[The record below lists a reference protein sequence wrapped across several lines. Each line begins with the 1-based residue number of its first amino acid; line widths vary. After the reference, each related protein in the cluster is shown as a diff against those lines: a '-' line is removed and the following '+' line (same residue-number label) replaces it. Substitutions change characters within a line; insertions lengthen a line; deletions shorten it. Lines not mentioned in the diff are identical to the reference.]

1 MKTDFLQKHADFF
14 LIFVFFA
21 VPPIFISSQPSFSP
35 AMPLLSLIVY
45 VALSIYILIKNK
57 FGKTDFRAFSVVTS
71 FLLLCAL
78 LLNAKIWDLATIFF
92 SETLTEV
99 TKTESEGFMNNA
111 YIVLSLFISALY
123 EELLFRQFLPEG
135 AFSFFQSV
143 SKTAGNTKISRI
155 CTEIVIVMIF
165 ALGHRY
171 LGIWAVL
178 NAFTA
183 GCILRFF
190 CIRTGSFLSGFVAH
204 FVYNLIVFFLL

>member
-21 VPPIFISSQPSFSP
+21 IPPVLNNSQPSFSP

-57 FGKTDFRAFSVVTS
+57 FGKTDFRSFSVVTS
-71 FLLLCAL
+71 FALLCML
-78 LLNAKIWDLATIFF
+78 LLNAKIWDLATILF
-92 SETLTEV
+92 SESQSEV
-99 TKTESEGFMNNA
+99 TKTISEGFLENA
-111 YIVLSLFISALY
+111 YIVFSLFVSALY

-135 AFSFFQSV
+135 ALRAV
-143 SKTAGNTKISRI
+143 NTKIARI
-155 CTEIVIVMIF
+155 CTEIAVVMIF

-190 CIRTGSFLSGFVAH
+190 CIRTGSFISGFVAH
-204 FVYNLIVFFLL
+204 FVYNVIVFFLL

>member
-21 VPPIFISSQPSFSP
+21 IPPVLNNSQPSFSP

-57 FGKTDFRAFSVVTS
+57 FGKTDFRSFSVVTS
-71 FLLLCAL
+71 FALLCML
-78 LLNAKIWDLATIFF
+78 LLNAKIWDLATILF
-92 SETLTEV
+92 SESQSEV
-99 TKTESEGFMNNA
+99 TKTISEGFLENA
-111 YIVLSLFISALY
+111 YIVFSLFVSALY
-123 EELLFRQFLPEG
+123 EELLFRHFLPES
-135 AFSFFQSV
+135 AYSFVKSFSKQ
-143 SKTAGNTKISRI
+143 TGNAKIARI
-155 CTEIVIVMIF
+155 CVEISIIMIF

-190 CIRTGSFLSGFVAH
+190 CIRTGSFISGFVAH
-204 FVYNLIVFFLL
+204 FVYNVIVFFLL

>member
-14 LIFVFFA
+14 LIFVFFS

-57 FGKTDFRAFSVVTS
+57 FGKTDFRSLSVVTS

-78 LLNAKIWDLATIFF
+78 LLNAKIWDLATFFF
-92 SETLTEV
+92 SESQSEV
-99 TKTESEGFMNNA
+99 TKTISEGFLENT
-111 YIVLSLFISALY
+111 YIVFSLFVSALY

-135 AFSFFQSV
+135 ALRAV
-143 SKTAGNTKISRI
+143 NTKTARI
-155 CTEIVIVMIF
+155 CTEIAIIMIF
-165 ALGHRY
+165 AMGHRY
-171 LGIWAVL
+171 LGVWAVL
-178 NAFTA
+178 NAFTT

-190 CIRTGSFLSGFVAH
+190 CIRTGSFISGFTAH
-204 FVYNLIVFFLL
+204 FVYNLIVFFVL

>member
-21 VPPIFISSQPSFSP
+21 IPPVLNNSQPSFSP

-45 VALSIYILIKNK
+45 VALSIYILIKSK
-57 FGKTDFRAFSVVTS
+57 FGKTDFRSFSVVTS
-71 FLLLCAL
+71 FALLCML
-78 LLNAKIWDLATIFF
+78 LLNAKIWDLATILF
-92 SETLTEV
+92 SESQSEV
-99 TKTESEGFMNNA
+99 TKTISEGFLENA
-111 YIVLSLFISALY
+111 YIVFSLFVSALY

-135 AFSFFQSV
+135 ALRAV
-143 SKTAGNTKISRI
+143 NTKIARI
-155 CTEIVIVMIF
+155 CTEIAVVMIF

-190 CIRTGSFLSGFVAH
+190 CIRTGSFISGFVAH
-204 FVYNLIVFFLL
+204 FVYNVIVLFLL